1 MDNFNDLK
9 APLTWGLGIVFI
21 VCIFMLNANTIR
33 ENPTV
38 GGDAWNT
45 TPNMQEWHFDNSLS
59 GFEALFVGSN
69 NIIENNTD
77 FNFGTPSS
85 ADIMFFENEESIDIE
100 SLIEEVIAEMDEAD
114 DSTATSPSEE

>member
-1 MDNFNDLK
+1 MENFNELK
-9 APLTWGLGIVFI
+9 TPLTWGLGIIFI
-21 VCIFMLNANTIR
+21 VCIFMMNANTIK
-33 ENPTV
+33 ENVTV

-45 TPNMQEWHFDNSLS
+45 TANMIEWSFENSDAGFVAGLS
-59 GFEALFVGSN
+59 NLN
-69 NIIENNTD
+69 NSD

-85 ADIMFFENEESIDIE
+85 TDIMFFENEESVDIE